1 MPNRTVAILISALA
15 VVLVTAT
22 AQAATK
28 VGVAAAVKNDVQR
41 GGRPLATG
49 ADVFTNERIRTGE
62 ASIAQILLLDKT
74 SLTVGPKSEITLDRF
89 VYDPSKGQGQVVV
102 NAVRGAMRFV
112 TGSQEPKSYT
122 IRTPVGSLGVRGTI
136 IDLVS
141 VGDKWYVILVSGAL
155 SMIINGITYNLTQ
168 AGTALA
174 ISTAGVTGPVTW
186 DGTIL
191 NTGADVPI
199 PLYGWYFP
207 GQPVDGNL
215 NGINIGS
222 IDQLSGVIQRQIMP
236 PLTLPPSSPSYYGP
250 GNSR

>member
-1 MPNRTVAILISALA
+1 MPHRTVAILVSALTVFLTA
-15 VVLVTAT
+15 AT

-41 GGRPLATG
+41 GGQPLATG

-74 SLTVGPKSEITLDRF
+74 ALTVGPRSEVTLDRF
-89 VYDPSKGQGQVVV
+89 VYDPAKGQGQVVV
-102 NAVRGAMRFV
+102 NAVRGALRFV

-136 IDLVS
+136 IDLVKE
-141 VGDKWYVILVSGAL
+141 GDLWYVILVSGAL
-155 SMIINGITYNLTQ
+155 SMTYKGSVYNLTQ
-168 AGTALA
+168 AGTAFV
-174 ISTAGVTGPVTW
+174 ISDGGITGPVTW

-191 NTGADVPI
+191 NTGADVPF

-207 GQPVDGNL
+207 GQPVDGNQS
-215 NGINIGS
+215 GINIGS
-222 IDQLSGVIQRQIMP
+222 IDQLNGVIQRQLMP
-236 PLTLPPSSPSYYGP
+236 PPTIPPPSNSYYGP